1 MISSKFAR
9 GARVALVASCLLVC
23 PALALADAGVKV
35 THVWARSTAP
45 GQNVAAAYLDIVSS
59 APAALVKAE
68 SPAAK
73 VVELH
78 EMKMEGDVMKMRAV
92 PKIELP
98 AGKEVKLEPGGLHVM
113 LIDIKQP
120 LKVGEKVPLT
130 LVIDAGGKTE
140 RLTVDAEVKDAKAG
154 SHRH

>member
-1 MISSKFAR
+1 MAR
-9 GARVALVASCLLVC
+9 SNFVRRAGSALVSSVFVVGSAM
-23 PALALADAGVKV
+23 ALADAGVKV
-35 THVWARSTAP
+35 TNVWAKSTAP
-45 GQNVAAAYLDIVSS
+45 GQNVAAAYLNVVSS
-59 APAALVKAE
+59 APTALVRAE

-73 VVELH
+73 LVELH
-78 EMKMEGDVMKMRAV
+78 EMKMDGDMMKMRPV
-92 PKIELP
+92 QKIDLP

-130 LVIDAGGKTE
+130 LVFEAGGKTE
-140 RLTVDAEVKDAKAG
+140 KVNIDAEVKDAKGG

>member
-1 MISSKFAR
+1 MFPTPLLHRKLAI
-9 GARVALVASCLLVC
+9 LVSAFFFG

-35 THVWARSTAP
+35 THVWAKSTAP
-45 GQNVAAAYLDIVSS
+45 GQTVAGAYLNVVSN
-59 APAALVKAE
+59 APAALVRAE

-73 VVELH
+73 LVELH

-92 PKIELP
+92 PKIDLP

-113 LIDIKQP
+113 LIDLKQP

-130 LVIDAGGKTE
+130 LVFDAGGNTE
-140 RLTVDAEVKDAKAG
+140 KLNVDAEVMDAKAG
-154 SHRH
+154 GHRH

>member
-1 MISSKFAR
+1 MAR
-9 GARVALVASCLLVC
+9 TPLLRWKLAILVSAFFVG
-23 PALALADAGVKV
+23 PALTLADSGVKV
-35 THVWARSTAP
+35 THVWAKSTAP
-45 GQNVAAAYLDIVSS
+45 GQNVAGAYLNIVSD
-59 APAALVKAE
+59 APAALVRAE

-92 PKIELP
+92 PKIDLP

-113 LIDIKQP
+113 LIDLKQP

-130 LVIDAGGKTE
+130 LVFDAGGKTE
-140 RLTVDAEVKDAKAG
+140 KLNVDAEVMDAKAG
-154 SHRH
+154 GHRH

>member
-1 MISSKFAR
+1 MIRRKFLR
-9 GARVALVASCLLVC
+9 RTPSALVASVFLLGS
-23 PALALADAGVKV
+23 AIALADAGVKV
-35 THVWARSTAP
+35 TNVWARSTAP
-45 GQNVAAAYLDIVSS
+45 GQTVAAAYLSLVSS
-59 APAALVKAE
+59 APAALVRAE

-130 LVIDAGGKTE
+130 LLFEAGGKTE
-140 RLTVDAEVKDAKAG
+140 KVDVDAEVKDAKGAD
-154 SHRH
+154 HRH

>member
-1 MISSKFAR
+1 MIRSQFVRRAGS
-9 GARVALVASCLLVC
+9 ALALSVFLLC

-35 THVWARSTAP
+35 SNVWARSTAP
-45 GQNVAAAYLDIVSS
+45 GQNVAAAYLDIVAN
-59 APAALVKAE
+59 APAALVRAE

-73 VVELH
+73 LVELH
-78 EMKMEGDVMKMRAV
+78 EMKIEGDVMKMRAIA
-92 PKIELP
+92 KIDLP

-130 LVIDAGGKTE
+130 LVIESGGKTE
-140 RLTVDAEVKDAKAG
+140 KLSVEAEVRDARGGAA
-154 SHRH
+154 HH

>member
-1 MISSKFAR
+1 MGRTLFSHAKLAIFAS
-9 GARVALVASCLLVC
+9 AFLVG

-35 THVWARSTAP
+35 TNVWARSTAP
-45 GQNVAAAYLDIVSS
+45 GQNVGAAYLNIVSN

-92 PKIELP
+92 PKIDLP

-130 LVIDAGGKTE
+130 LVVEAGGKTE
-140 RLTVDAEVKDAKAG
+140 KLNVSAEVMDAKG
-154 SHRH
+154 GDHRH